1 MTPTSYTTAA
11 SRCSRH
17 ISFPKRCATSLAP
30 WLYLT
35 LTSGSSWRA
44 VPSAFSLAARL
55 HRPRGICSHS
65 ERSPASYR
73 RGVMAMALEA
83 KAVRALSRDVP
94 TCVAVVAV
102 KEGQDTHHHMTV
114 GSLCVVSQIPPLLS
128 FCVARGT
135 AAHSRMCEAPRYC
148 ISVLAQDQELVAKRF
163 AAPRDGRTSVE
174 PGTFHGFFAAPHSL
188 AWLLCT
194 RDRLIDAGGSH
205 DRPRRSR

>member
-1 MTPTSYTTAA
+1 
-11 SRCSRH
+11 
-17 ISFPKRCATSLAP
+17 
-30 WLYLT
+30 
-35 LTSGSSWRA
+35 
-44 VPSAFSLAARL
+44 
-55 HRPRGICSHS
+55 
-65 ERSPASYR
+65 
-73 RGVMAMALEA
+73 MAMALEA

-128 FCVARGT
+128 FCVVRGT

-194 RDRLIDAGGSH
+194 RDRLIDAGDH
-205 DRPRRSR
+205 TIVLAEVAEARRFDRRPLLYWRRGYRRLTIVSPRAIDGLATKRDHEPNRDAIAETTHVGWA